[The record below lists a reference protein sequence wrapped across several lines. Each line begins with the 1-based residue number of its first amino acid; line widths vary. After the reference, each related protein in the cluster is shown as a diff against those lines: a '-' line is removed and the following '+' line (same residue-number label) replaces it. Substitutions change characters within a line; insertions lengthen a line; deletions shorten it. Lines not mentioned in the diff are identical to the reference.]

1 MAARGHLHRV
11 SVHGPRA
18 HREPRRAARGL
29 GGRAE
34 GRRDRRHHGVL
45 RRRLVRAPDPAAA
58 GRVRRGPRHEG
69 RLQHRHEGPPGGCR
83 AAERRLMAVLVAL
96 TVGLV
101 WWITAWAFGVKAF
114 DAFLLTAFLVV
125 CAAAYQL
132 MKPFIDQAL
141 GREVAEPEEQ
151 GAGF

>member
-1 MAARGHLHRV
+1 
-11 SVHGPRA
+11 
-18 HREPRRAARGL
+18 
-29 GGRAE
+29 
-34 GRRDRRHHGVL
+34 
-45 RRRLVRAPDPAAA
+45 
-58 GRVRRGPRHEG
+58 
-69 RLQHRHEGPPGGCR
+69 
-83 AAERRLMAVLVAL
+83 MAVLAAL

-101 WWITAWAFGVKAF
+101 WWITAWAFGIKAF

-132 MKPFIDQAL
+132 MKPFIDQLL